1 MGVVEACCLGMVG
14 GETGV
19 TVSWPVKS
27 VKLIVY
33 WWDFVVLG
41 TKVMEGAGSSVAVL
55 CVLGLDGMMVKVTP
69 LVVSVIDMEKG
80 TERGC
85 R

>member
-1 MGVVEACCLGMVG
+1 
-14 GETGV
+14 
-19 TVSWPVKS
+19 
-27 VKLIVY
+27 
-33 WWDFVVLG
+33 
-41 TKVMEGAGSSVAVL
+41 MEGAGSSVAVL